1 VEAVALETFLQHMM
15 VGLAVAAVVALDPVV
30 PVVLEILHH
39 QPHHHILLYKDIL
52 VVMVLIPAAA
62 LVAVA
67 VDLDKLVVIIME
79 EMDNSIL
86 SLLGLY
92 LISCLLA
99 G

>member
-1 VEAVALETFLQHMM
+1 VEAVALETFLQIMM

-30 PVVLEILHH
+30 TVVLEILHH

-52 VVMVLIPAAA
+52 VVVVAIPAAT

-86 SLLGLY
+86 NLLGLY

>member
-1 VEAVALETFLQHMM
+1 VEAVALETFLQIMM

-30 PVVLEILHH
+30 TVVLEILHH

-52 VVMVLIPAAA
+52 VVVVAIPAAT

-92 LISCLLA
+92 LISCLLD